1 MSNVDDM
8 FFTSASGVSWY
19 VNLLGGEKRRG
30 TWRMPDDMR
39 VAGPVGGANLDL
51 CEAEIPSSPS
61 LTKISLVGQV
71 VVACCGP

>member
-19 VNLLGGEKRRG
+19 VNLLGGEKSRG

-39 VAGPVGGANLDL
+39 VAGPVGGANLAGDHV
-51 CEAEIPSSPS
+51 ADRAA
-61 LTKISLVGQV
+61 VNHV
-71 VVACCGP
+71 VVACCGA